1 MEAIFDDLRRMRRPL
16 LVLATLLFVI
26 VLLEVDLGHRPAL
39 AQRELSLALLPVVW
53 LPLSLLALMAVQ
65 MKPSRAIAAACQAA
79 MAIAAVIGLAGAVAH
94 AVVSG
99 VTLDQPD
106 RVFSLAV
113 WGGPACPN
121 WPIAI
126 TLAAVLGFIGAFGAG
141 DGVPLLPNDPTGMIC
156 SVAFALIVAGIG
168 LSATPATLAESAAGL
183 VFAALLLLVALLALL
198 TAAALERRPT

>member
-1 MEAIFDDLRRMRRPL
+1 MEAILDDLRRMRRPL

-26 VLLEVDLGHRPAL
+26 VLLEVDLGHQPAL
-39 AQRELSLALLPVVW
+39 AQRELSLALLPVLW
-53 LPLSLLALMAVQ
+53 LPLSLLSLMAVQ
-65 MKPSRAIAAACQAA
+65 MKPSRVTAAACQAA
-79 MAIAAVIGLAGAVAH
+79 TAIAAVIGLAGAVAH

-99 VTLDQPD
+99 VTLSQPD
-106 RVFSLAV
+106 RIFSLAV
-113 WGGPACPN
+113 WGGPVCPN

-141 DGVPLLPNDPTGMIC
+141 DGVPLLRSDPAGMIC
-156 SVAFALIVAGIG
+156 GVAFALIVAGIG

-183 VFAALLLLVALLALL
+183 VFAALLLLAALLALL